1 MKIAVIG
8 GVPQSL
14 VGFRGELIKA
24 MCELGHE
31 VYGLAG
37 GEEQRFTDALAK
49 NGVQFVSY
57 PIKRVGLNPFFDLS
71 TFVFLYQWLRTNE
84 IDCVFSY
91 TAKPIIWGGL
101 ATRLARV
108 KYFHAMVTG
117 LGRQFKYSTYRDRK
131 ISGLIG
137 RLYHHALKGADSV
150 IFQNVDDQQ
159 FFIDNKI
166 VPAILTHRVNGS
178 GVDLKQYTFS
188 ETPQKPMVFL
198 TVGRLL
204 AEKGFR
210 EYTAAASLVNKKY
223 PDVKFQIAG
232 IRENGPGAIT
242 SEEIE
247 AWSSLNYIDYLGQV
261 DNAIEVLTNCSVF
274 VLATYL
280 REGLP
285 RTILE
290 ALSIGRPV
298 ITTDTVGCRD
308 AVTHNDNG
316 LLVPSRNVEALADA
330 MLQMI
335 ENPKTHAR
343 MGKRARAIGEER
355 YDVNK
360 VNEQMLKIMQLT
372 N

>member
-24 MCELGHE
+24 MRELGHE

-71 TFVFLYQWLRTNE
+71 TLFFLYRWLRKNK

-101 ATRLARV
+101 ATRLAGV
-108 KYFHAMVTG
+108 KHFHAMVTG
-117 LGRQFKYSTYRDRK
+117 LGRQFNYGTFRERK
-131 ISGLIG
+131 VSALIE
-137 RLYHHALKGADSV
+137 RLYHHALKRADSV
-150 IFQNVDDQQ
+150 IFQNADDQQ
-159 FFIDNKI
+159 FFIDKKI
-166 VPAILTHRVNGS
+166 VPATLTNRVNGS
-178 GVDLKQYTFS
+178 GVDLKQYAFS
-188 ETPQKPMVFL
+188 EAPQNPMVFL

-204 AEKGFR
+204 VEKGFR
-210 EYTAAASLVNKKY
+210 EYTAAASLVYKKH
-223 PDVKFQIAG
+223 PDVKFQIVG
-232 IRENGPGAIT
+232 IRENGPGAIP
-242 SEEIE
+242 SAEIE
-247 AWSSLNYIDYLGQV
+247 AWSSQENIDYLGQV
-261 DNAIEVLTNCSVF
+261 DNAVAVLSNCSVF

-290 ALSIGRPV
+290 AMSVGRPI
-298 ITTDTVGCRD
+298 ITTGNVGCRD
-308 AVTHNDNG
+308 AVHHDDNG
-316 LLVPSRNVEALADA
+316 LLVPARNIEALAEA
-330 MLQMI
+330 MIYII
-335 ENPKTHAR
+335 ENPTAHLR
-343 MGKRARAIGEER
+343 MAKRARILAEER

-360 VNEQMLKIMQLT
+360 VNEQMLNIMKLT
-372 N
+372 I